1 MRPFSARFSLIAR
14 QLNQSVQLI
23 MLDNAWMSLQS
34 ELHKR
39 YGMLE
44 LLDAEPILIASDFE
58 PQLDNDDIEFEWTA
72 KRDLNALLLNF
83 AGDPLAKFTHWLQT
97 RPLISWL
104 EQQHALLTEHT
115 AILLTADSAR
125 TYPRRVPGFAIV

>member
-1 MRPFSARFSLIAR
+1 MSKNYAIVQLSPELECARSALDLVLSLAS
-14 QLNQSVQLI
+14 LDQSVQLI

-44 LLDAEPILIASDFE
+44 LLDAEPILIAREFE

-83 AGDPLAKFTHWLQT
+83 AEVITCN
-97 RPLISWL
+97 
-104 EQQHALLTEHT
+104 
-115 AILLTADSAR
+115 
-125 TYPRRVPGFAIV
+125 

>member
-1 MRPFSARFSLIAR
+1 MSKNYAIVQLSPELECARSALDLVLSLAS
-14 QLNQSVQLI
+14 LDQSVQLI

-83 AGDPLAKFTHWLQT
+83 A
-97 RPLISWL
+97 
-104 EQQHALLTEHT
+104 EVT
-115 AILLTADSAR
+115 ACN
-125 TYPRRVPGFAIV
+125 

>member
-1 MRPFSARFSLIAR
+1 MSKNYAIVQLSPELECARSALDLVLSLAS
-14 QLNQSVQLI
+14 LDQSVQLI

-72 KRDLNALLLNF
+72 KRDLNAFMLNF
-83 AGDPLAKFTHWLQT
+83 AEVITCN
-97 RPLISWL
+97 
-104 EQQHALLTEHT
+104 
-115 AILLTADSAR
+115 
-125 TYPRRVPGFAIV
+125 

>member
-1 MRPFSARFSLIAR
+1 MSKNYAIVQLSPELECARSALDLVLSLAS
-14 QLNQSVQLI
+14 LDQSVQLI

-72 KRDLNALLLNF
+72 KRDLNPLLLNF
-83 AGDPLAKFTHWLQT
+83 AEVITCN
-97 RPLISWL
+97 
-104 EQQHALLTEHT
+104 
-115 AILLTADSAR
+115 
-125 TYPRRVPGFAIV
+125 